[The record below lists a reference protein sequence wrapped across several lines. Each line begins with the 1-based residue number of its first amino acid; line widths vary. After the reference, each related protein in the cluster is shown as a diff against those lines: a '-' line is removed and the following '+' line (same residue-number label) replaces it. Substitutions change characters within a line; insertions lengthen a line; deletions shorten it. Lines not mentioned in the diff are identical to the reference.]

1 MPVNIQLKAKG
12 ARANLIP
19 LRRLA
24 FFATGDALLLGAA
37 IALALFLRFE
47 WSVPPPLLSTLP
59 FVWGL
64 SLLAKMPFLYRQRL
78 YSLSWSF
85 VGMSDLLR
93 VLKAVTCG
101 SASFTAVVLIL
112 RHFQVLAG
120 FPLSVPLLDYAF
132 SLLGIGGFRI
142 SRRAYLYA
150 FRRPAVQGE
159 PTLVVGAGTAGE
171 QLVRSLLSTPDAGY
185 RPVGFVDD
193 DPAKHGTTLHGIP
206 VLGPRSE
213 IPGLVQQYRAS
224 SVVIAMPSAPSRVV
238 REVVALARSAGIK
251 HIRIIPGLPHL
262 LDGRVSLADLREVQL
277 EDLLGREVV
286 SINVQEVEAA
296 FCGKRV
302 LVTGAGGTIGA
313 ELCRQVLRFRPSL
326 LIALDH
332 EETALFQI
340 HRELQAQIQRLEREG
355 GAYGRTPVL
364 ERLRQSPLVDP
375 VPVLGDI
382 RDEGRMREVFQ
393 AMRPEVVLHAA
404 AYKHVGMLERHPEE
418 AVRTNILGTAVLAE
432 AALTVGAERFVLI
445 STDKAVNPTSVM
457 GATKRVAEQLCLAL
471 NGRGSTRFMAVRF
484 GNVLGSRGSV
494 VPIFQEQIRRGGP
507 VTVRGPNTRRYF
519 MAVSEAV
526 LLVLQ
531 AGAMGQGGEVFVL
544 DMGKPIKIV
553 DLAQEL
559 IRLSGLE
566 PDKDIPIVFTELE
579 PGEKE
584 FEDILTAE
592 EGTMATRYEKIYV
605 ARLSSPLPPDGVL
618 QGVSRLKELADQG
631 EREKIIQM
639 LQALVPAYTPS
650 ALVLNS
656 R

>member
-37 IALALFLRFE
+37 IALALFLRVE
-47 WSVPPPLLSTLP
+47 WSVPPSLLSTLP

-93 VLKAVTCG
+93 VLKAVTYG
-101 SASFTAVVLIL
+101 SASFAAVVLIL

-120 FPLSVPLLDYAF
+120 FPLSVLFLDYTF

-159 PTLVVGAGTAGE
+159 PTLIVGAGTAGE
-171 QLVRSLLSTPDAGY
+171 QLVRSLLSNPHAGY

-206 VLGPRSE
+206 VLGSRSE
-213 IPGLVQQYRAS
+213 LPSLVQQYRAS
-224 SVVIAMPSAPSRVV
+224 SILIAMPSAPSRVV

-286 SINVQEVEAA
+286 SINIKEVEAA

-313 ELCRQVLRFRPSL
+313 ELCRQVLCFRPSL

-340 HRELQAQIQRLEREG
+340 HRELQAQIQRLEREE
-355 GAYGRTPVL
+355 V
-364 ERLRQSPLVDP
+364 ERLRQSPLVDL

-382 RDEGRMREVFQ
+382 RDEGRMREMFQ
-393 AMRPEVVLHAA
+393 AMCPEVVLHAA
-404 AYKHVGMLERHPEE
+404 AYKHVGMLERYPEE

-471 NGRGSTRFMAVRF
+471 SSRGPTRFMAVRF

-592 EGTMATRYEKIYV
+592 EGTMATRHEKIYV
-605 ARLSSPLPPDGVL
+605 ARLSSPLPPDEVL
-618 QGVSRLKELADQG
+618 QGVRRLKELAEQG
-631 EREKIIQM
+631 RREEIIRM
-639 LQALVPAYTPS
+639 LQALVPTYTPS